1 MEKQE
6 FKDIWLPLSDGF
18 YRVAYSILGSESDA
32 RDALQD
38 LYIKLWNLKDS
49 QVRIQSPAAY
59 GARILRNICIDR
71 IRSRNVRKGDA
82 DADRL
87 AESGFDEPAVYSAD
101 RIVMDREMLVRLSRA
116 MDGLPETQRTVVE
129 MRYFSQMSYSEISG
143 RTGISAINV
152 RVLVSRAKKTLRAAM
167 KEVID
172 GN

>member
-49 QVRIQSPAAY
+49 RVRIQSPAAY

-71 IRSRNVRKGDA
+71 IRSRNVRE
-82 DADRL
+82 R
-87 AESGFDEPAVYSAD
+87 
-101 RIVMDREMLVRLSRA
+101 
-116 MDGLPETQRTVVE
+116 
-129 MRYFSQMSYSEISG
+129 G
-143 RTGISAINV
+143 R
-152 RVLVSRAKKTLRAAM
+152 
-167 KEVID
+167 
-172 GN
+172 